1 MPDDIQQ
8 PSHSNPMPLR
18 LDPTFVVGMD
28 RNGSWLAIETH
39 GLGGGIFLDRDAATH
54 YAEFETGHRPGSV
67 LVSTDLVQLRF

>member
-1 MPDDIQQ
+1 VPEDLQQ
-8 PSHSNPMPLR
+8 PPSLPNAHTP
-18 LDPTFVVGMD
+18 LDPSFVVGKD

-67 LVSTDLVQLRF
+67 YVSSDVIQLRF